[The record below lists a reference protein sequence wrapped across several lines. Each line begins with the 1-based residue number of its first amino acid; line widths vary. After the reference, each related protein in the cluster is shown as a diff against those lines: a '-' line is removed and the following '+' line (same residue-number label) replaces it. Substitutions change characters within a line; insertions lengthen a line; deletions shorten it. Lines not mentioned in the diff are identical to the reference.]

1 MASFDMNHDREHD
14 TVHARI
20 AELHNHAAYEHS
32 AANYLKK
39 EGENEIAH
47 EFATRACRH
56 SMEAAELARQ
66 ALGWEEGVQGMMTAA
81 AD

>member
-1 MASFDMNHDREHD
+1 MASFSTSYDIEHD

-20 AELHNHAAYEHS
+20 AKMLTHAAYEHS
-32 AANYLKK
+32 AANYLQK
-39 EGENEIAH
+39 EGESEIAR

-56 SMEAAELARQ
+56 SMEAAELSKQ
-66 ALGWEEGVQGMMTAA
+66 ALEQEQGVQEMMTTA

>member
-1 MASFDMNHDREHD
+1 MASFDTNYDREHD

-20 AELHNHAAYEHS
+20 AELHTHAAYEHS
-32 AANYLKK
+32 AANYLMK

-56 SMEAAELARQ
+56 SVEAAELSRQ
-66 ALGWEEGVQGMMTAA
+66 ALAQKQRVNQMMTAA

>member
-1 MASFDMNHDREHD
+1 MAQFDTPYDREHD

-20 AELHNHAAYEHS
+20 AELHTNAAYEHS
-32 AANYLKK
+32 TANYLQKV
-39 EGENEIAH
+39 GEDDDIAH

-56 SMEAAELARQ
+56 SMEAAELAKQ
-66 ALGWEEGVQGMMTAA
+66 ALEQHPGFHRVTMA